1 MDTRKSN
8 FDNEQRLDEYNLEV
22 FAYVKEN
29 KGDFK
34 GAIKDLS
41 IAIEYRREDYY
52 LFFRRGIIFFKMK
65 KYKEAINDFSK
76 YVKSESGAS
85 YYALFLRECCKLILH
100 NEITPLE
107 TFEYL
112 SCDLI
117 QNTTPGNCCIA
128 FLNALERSLEGDF
141 EKSLNYLI
149 EIKNIDRN
157 FLREET
163 FCLLDHL
170 PKEMKPL
177 LNLCWEMI

>member
-52 LFFRRGIIFFKMK
+52 LFLRRGTIFFKMK

-76 YVKSESGAS
+76 YTMVLSTCTPRKC
-85 YYALFLRECCKLILH
+85 YYFI
-100 NEITPLE
+100 
-107 TFEYL
+107 
-112 SCDLI
+112 SCFSD
-117 QNTTPGNCCIA
+117 NVDA
-128 FLNALERSLEGDF
+128 
-141 EKSLNYLI
+141 K
-149 EIKNIDRN
+149 
-157 FLREET
+157 
-163 FCLLDHL
+163 
-170 PKEMKPL
+170 
-177 LNLCWEMI
+177 